1 MCRLAY
7 LCEYPA
13 LQGGERSLLATVP
26 AARAAGFEP
35 VALAPAEGALA
46 AEFAR
51 RDIEVVA
58 WDVSPQDTLS
68 SGCASA
74 SLRRSQTT
82 RREALAATLR
92 YCGVELLH
100 ANSLSMGR
108 LSGPVAHEMCLPSL
122 AHLRDIVGL
131 SRQAITDLNRHRR
144 LLAVSQATRSFHTAQ
159 GVAADLLHVLH
170 NGVDL
175 ERFHPREPSGY
186 LHRELGLPSESL
198 LLGTIGQ
205 VCLRKGHDLLLDA
218 AFRLAAD
225 DRRLHLLIV
234 GSRHS
239 QKDESRRFHR
249 RLIEAAQG
257 PLAGRLHLL
266 GERNDVPELLG
277 ELALVVHPA
286 RQEPLGRVLLEAAA
300 SGVPVAATEVGG
312 TAEIFPPGAGAAV
325 LVPPDDPAALAS
337 AIARLAADPSARED
351 MAVVAR
357 RRAEQAF
364 DARLASDGLVAHYR
378 EVIDR

>member
-1 MCRLAY
+1 MVRLAY

-26 AARAAGFEP
+26 AVRAAGFEP
-35 VALAPAEGALA
+35 FALAPATGALA

-58 WDVSPQDTLS
+58 WDVPPQDTLS
-68 SGCASA
+68 PGSASA
-74 SLRRSQTT
+74 SRRRSQAT

-92 YCGVELLH
+92 YCGAELLH

-108 LSGPVAHEMCLPSL
+108 LSGPVASEMNLPSL

-131 SRQAITDLNRHRR
+131 SRQAVADLNRHRR
-144 LLAVSQATRSFHTAQ
+144 LLAVSQATRSFHAAQ
-159 GVAADLLHVLH
+159 GVTEELLHVLH

-175 ERFHPREPSGY
+175 ERFAPREPSGY
-186 LHRELGLPSESL
+186 LQRELELPPDAM

-205 VCLRKGHDLLLDA
+205 ICLRKGHDLLLDA
-218 AFRLAAD
+218 AFRRAAD
-225 DRRLHLLIV
+225 DRRLHFLVV

-239 QKDESRRFHR
+239 QKEESRRFQR

-300 SGVPVAATEVGG
+300 SGVPVVATEVGG
-312 TAEIFPPGAGAAV
+312 TAEIFPPGSGAAM
-325 LVPPDDPAALAS
+325 LVPPDEPAALAS
-337 AIARLAADPSARED
+337 AIARLAGDPSVREE
-351 MAVVAR
+351 MRIAAR
-357 RRAEQAF
+357 RRVEQAF
-364 DARLASDGLVAHYR
+364 DARFASEGLVAHYR
-378 EVIDR
+378 EVMDR